1 MKRSPMV
8 PSPRTVA
15 ACILNSI
22 VLLAAAAPI
31 TASFPTWVFGNHT
44 DGSACSH
51 FVPIDIES
59 ANAPAYNRALQ
70 CNSSR
75 YVVIVPGDTPIHT
88 KQPLQIVSFAPRLF
102 RANLRCSRRLSLYSC
117 RISSFPFAS
126 FFTAAQVEE
135 EKLRLK
141 AAVRAC
147 KDYNCCV
154 IAVSGGNGDA
164 CRVSRPA

>member
-8 PSPRTVA
+8 PSLRTVA

-22 VLLAAAAPI
+22 VLMAAAAPI
-31 TASFPTWVFGNHT
+31 TASFPTWVYGNHT

-88 KQPLQIVSFAPRLF
+88 KQPLQIVSFAPRLCV
-102 RANLRCSRRLSLYSC
+102 ANLKCDMRLPLYSC
-117 RISSFPFAS
+117 RISSLPFAS
-126 FFTAAQVEE
+126 SFNAA
-135 EKLRLK
+135 
-141 AAVRAC
+141 
-147 KDYNCCV
+147 
-154 IAVSGGNGDA
+154 G
-164 CRVSRPA
+164 